1 MFNITPAVFAIG
13 SEYQIMFYQPRP
25 AYTWIE
31 VGGREYSDS
40 VCGNLRSAPGMR
52 RVTVPMTA
60 LDDARGYTLC
70 VQNIA
75 ERASYFT
82 KTRPVVRREYA
93 FAPVPTDRPARAY
106 MIGDAHGSNAGPI
119 LAAKAF
125 GEIDFLILNG
135 DMADS
140 SFDKSAFVNFYEV
153 AAALTHGEKPVV
165 YVRGNHEDRGAA
177 AEILPDFMP
186 VRGGKTYYTFR
197 LGAVWG
203 IALDCGEDKDDS
215 HAEYGG
221 STRFH
226 EYRLAETEYIE
237 SVIENA
243 AAEYEAAGV
252 AHRIAIVHIPFM
264 FRQGDPFDIEADIYT
279 KWSALLE
286 KIGVEAVI
294 SAHEHRFFFLRP
306 GDEHFR
312 LAAPCPVVIGSER
325 GGDYF
330 GGTGFV
336 FGDKIDVHF
345 TTSKGE
351 TIRKETV

>member
-1 MFNITPAVFAIG
+1 MFNVTPAVFAIG
-13 SEYQIMFYQPRP
+13 SEYQIMFYVSRP
-25 AYTWIE
+25 AYSWVT
-31 VGGREYSDS
+31 VDGVEYSDS
-40 VCGNLRSAPGMR
+40 VCGNLRSKPGMR
-52 RVTVPMTA
+52 RVTVPACA
-60 LDDARGYTLC
+60 LDAAKKYTVC

-75 ERASYFT
+75 SRASYFT
-82 KTRPVVRREYA
+82 ETRPVIRREYA
-93 FAPVPTDRPARAY
+93 FAPVPSDRPIRAY
-106 MIGDAHGSNAGPI
+106 MLGDAHGDCDHPV

-140 SFDKSAFVNFYEV
+140 SFDEKAFMNFYEV
-153 AAALTHGEKPVV
+153 SAILTGGEKPFV

-177 AEILPDFMP
+177 AEILPDYMP
-186 VRGGKTYYTFR
+186 VRDGKTYYTFR
-197 LGAVWG
+197 LGSVWG
-203 IALDCGEDKDDS
+203 IALDCGEDKTDD

-237 SVIENA
+237 RVIANA
-243 AAEYEAAGV
+243 AAEYEAPGV

-264 FRQGDPFDIEADIYT
+264 FRQGDPFDIEQEIYE
-279 KWSALLE
+279 KWSALLS
-286 KIGVEAVI
+286 KIGIEVVI

-312 LAAPCPVVIGSER
+312 LPAPCPVVIGSER
-325 GGDYF
+325 TSEHF

-336 FGDKIDVHF
+336 FGDGIDVHF
-345 TTSKGE
+345 SSSKGTTVRE
-351 TIRKETV
+351 ETV